1 MMADGRML
9 MQGFADSLLLE
20 QGLAASTV
28 SSYVSDVRLFLSY
41 VEKAG
46 RGPSD
51 FTGDDVSAYLIEGG
65 DSAPGSAARFLCS
78 LRAFCKYLRGEKV
91 RGDDPCARISN
102 PRITR
107 ALPAVMSEECVDA
120 FLEAPDIS
128 THTGLRDKAMLE
140 TAYGCGLRVSE
151 LVGLRFDS
159 LNLTDGFVLI
169 RGKGGKERLVPFG
182 APAREALLAWLP
194 DRAALIAQAR
204 SPNTEAL
211 FLGRLGTRLT
221 SRSVERLMLRYGLKA
236 GIDRPVT
243 PHALR
248 HSFATHLL
256 EMGADLRAV
265 QELLGHAGLST
276 TQQYTHLDLNH
287 LTRVYDAAHPQ
298 AKRGRPAGTK
308 KAGTG

>member
-1 MMADGRML
+1 MADGRML

-169 RGKGGKERLVPFG
+169 RGKGGKERLVPVGENACYWVGTYVATLRKLKDPAGQCQYVFLSSKYSNG
-182 APAREALLAWLP
+182 PMPMTRVAFWYRVKAYARE
-194 DRAALIAQAR
+194 
-204 SPNTEAL
+204 
-211 FLGRLGTRLT
+211 LGITQDV
-221 SRSVERLMLRYGLKA
+221 S
-236 GIDRPVT
+236 
-243 PHALR
+243 PHAFR
-248 HSFATHLL
+248 HAFATHLL
-256 EMGADLRAV
+256 NHDADLRTV
-265 QELLGHAGLST
+265 QMLLGHSSLTT
-276 TQQYTHLDLNH
+276 TQIYTHVA
-287 LTRVYDAAHPQ
+287 TRRMHEIYDRAHPR
-298 AKRGRPAGTK
+298 A
-308 KAGTG
+308 

>member
-91 RGDDPCARISN
+91 RIDDPCARISN

-169 RGKGGKERLVPFG
+169 RGKGGKERLVPVGENACYWVGTYVATLRKLKDPTGQCQYVFLSSKCSNG
-182 APAREALLAWLP
+182 PMPMTRVAFWYRVKAYARE
-194 DRAALIAQAR
+194 
-204 SPNTEAL
+204 
-211 FLGRLGTRLT
+211 LGITQDV
-221 SRSVERLMLRYGLKA
+221 S
-236 GIDRPVT
+236 
-243 PHALR
+243 PHAFR
-248 HSFATHLL
+248 HAFATHLL
-256 EMGADLRAV
+256 NHDADLRTV
-265 QELLGHAGLST
+265 QMLLGHSSLTT
-276 TQQYTHLDLNH
+276 TQIYTHVA
-287 LTRVYDAAHPQ
+287 TRRMHEIYDRAHPR
-298 AKRGRPAGTK
+298 A
-308 KAGTG
+308 

>member
-1 MMADGRML
+1 MADGRML

-169 RGKGGKERLVPFG
+169 RGKGGKERLVPVGENACYWVGTYVATLRKLKDPAGQCQYVFLSSKCSNG
-182 APAREALLAWLP
+182 PMPMTRVAFWYRVKAYARE
-194 DRAALIAQAR
+194 
-204 SPNTEAL
+204 
-211 FLGRLGTRLT
+211 LG
-221 SRSVERLMLRYGLKA
+221 
-236 GIDRPVT
+236 VT
-243 PHALR
+243 QDVSPHAFR
-248 HSFATHLL
+248 HAFATHLL
-256 EMGADLRAV
+256 NHDADLRTV
-265 QELLGHAGLST
+265 QMLLGHSSLTT
-276 TQQYTHLDLNH
+276 TQIYTHVA
-287 LTRVYDAAHPQ
+287 TRRMHEIYDRAHPR
-298 AKRGRPAGTK
+298 A
-308 KAGTG
+308 

>member
-1 MMADGRML
+1 MADSRML

-91 RGDDPCARISN
+91 RIDDPCARISN

-169 RGKGGKERLVPFG
+169 RGKGGKERLVPVGENACYWVGTYVATLRKLKDPTGQCQYVFLSSKCSNG
-182 APAREALLAWLP
+182 PMPMTRVAFWYRVKAYARE
-194 DRAALIAQAR
+194 
-204 SPNTEAL
+204 
-211 FLGRLGTRLT
+211 LGITQDV
-221 SRSVERLMLRYGLKA
+221 S
-236 GIDRPVT
+236 
-243 PHALR
+243 PHAFR
-248 HSFATHLL
+248 HAFATHLL
-256 EMGADLRAV
+256 NHDADLRTV
-265 QELLGHAGLST
+265 QMLLGHSSLTT
-276 TQQYTHLDLNH
+276 TQIYTHVA
-287 LTRVYDAAHPQ
+287 TRRMHEIYDRAHPR
-298 AKRGRPAGTK
+298 A
-308 KAGTG
+308 

>member
-1 MMADGRML
+1 MADGRML

-51 FTGDDVSAYLIEGG
+51 FTGDNVSAYLIEGG

-169 RGKGGKERLVPFG
+169 RGKGGKERLVPVGENACYWVGTYVATLRKLKDPAGQCQYVFLSSKCSNG
-182 APAREALLAWLP
+182 PMPMTRVAFWYRVKAYARE
-194 DRAALIAQAR
+194 
-204 SPNTEAL
+204 
-211 FLGRLGTRLT
+211 LGITQDV
-221 SRSVERLMLRYGLKA
+221 S
-236 GIDRPVT
+236 
-243 PHALR
+243 PHAFR
-248 HSFATHLL
+248 HAFATHLL
-256 EMGADLRAV
+256 NHDADLRTV
-265 QELLGHAGLST
+265 QMLLGHSSLTT
-276 TQQYTHLDLNH
+276 TQIYTHVA
-287 LTRVYDAAHPQ
+287 TRRMHEIYDRAHPR
-298 AKRGRPAGTK
+298 A
-308 KAGTG
+308 

>member
-1 MMADGRML
+1 MMADSRML

-91 RGDDPCARISN
+91 RIDDPCARISN

-169 RGKGGKERLVPFG
+169 RGKGGKERLVPVGENACYWVGTYVATLRKLKDPTGQCQYVFLSSKCSNG
-182 APAREALLAWLP
+182 PMPMTRVAFWYRVKAYARE
-194 DRAALIAQAR
+194 
-204 SPNTEAL
+204 
-211 FLGRLGTRLT
+211 LGITQDV
-221 SRSVERLMLRYGLKA
+221 S
-236 GIDRPVT
+236 
-243 PHALR
+243 PHAFR
-248 HSFATHLL
+248 HAFATHLL
-256 EMGADLRAV
+256 NHDADLRTV
-265 QELLGHAGLST
+265 QMLLGHSSLTT
-276 TQQYTHLDLNH
+276 TQIYTHVA
-287 LTRVYDAAHPQ
+287 TRRMHEIYDRAHPR
-298 AKRGRPAGTK
+298 A
-308 KAGTG
+308 

>member
-1 MMADGRML
+1 MADGRML

-169 RGKGGKERLVPFG
+169 RGKGGKERLVPVGENACYWVGTYVATLRKLKDPAGQCQYVFLSSKCSNG
-182 APAREALLAWLP
+182 PMPMTRVAFWYRVKAYARE
-194 DRAALIAQAR
+194 
-204 SPNTEAL
+204 
-211 FLGRLGTRLT
+211 LGITQDV
-221 SRSVERLMLRYGLKA
+221 S
-236 GIDRPVT
+236 
-243 PHALR
+243 PHAFR
-248 HSFATHLL
+248 HAFATHLL
-256 EMGADLRAV
+256 NHDADLRTV
-265 QELLGHAGLST
+265 QMLLGHSSLTT
-276 TQQYTHLDLNH
+276 TQIYTHVA
-287 LTRVYDAAHPQ
+287 TRRMHEIYDRAHPR
-298 AKRGRPAGTK
+298 A
-308 KAGTG
+308 

>member
-1 MMADGRML
+1 MADSRML

-91 RGDDPCARISN
+91 RIDDPCARISN

-169 RGKGGKERLVPFG
+169 RGKGGKERLVPVGENACYWVGTYVATLRKLKDPAGQCQYVFLSSKCSNG
-182 APAREALLAWLP
+182 PMPMTRVAFWYRVKAYARE
-194 DRAALIAQAR
+194 
-204 SPNTEAL
+204 
-211 FLGRLGTRLT
+211 LGITQDV
-221 SRSVERLMLRYGLKA
+221 S
-236 GIDRPVT
+236 
-243 PHALR
+243 PHAFR
-248 HSFATHLL
+248 HAFATHLL
-256 EMGADLRAV
+256 NHDADLRTV
-265 QELLGHAGLST
+265 QMLLGHSSLTT
-276 TQQYTHLDLNH
+276 TQIYTHVA
-287 LTRVYDAAHPQ
+287 TRRMHEIYDRAHPR
-298 AKRGRPAGTK
+298 A
-308 KAGTG
+308 

>member
-169 RGKGGKERLVPFG
+169 RGKGGKERLVPVGENACYWVGTYVATLRKLKDPAGQCQYVFLSSKCSNG
-182 APAREALLAWLP
+182 PMPMTRVAFWYRVKAYARE
-194 DRAALIAQAR
+194 
-204 SPNTEAL
+204 
-211 FLGRLGTRLT
+211 LGITQDV
-221 SRSVERLMLRYGLKA
+221 S
-236 GIDRPVT
+236 
-243 PHALR
+243 PHAFR
-248 HSFATHLL
+248 HAFATHLL
-256 EMGADLRAV
+256 NHDADLRTV
-265 QELLGHAGLST
+265 QMLLGHSSLTT
-276 TQQYTHLDLNH
+276 TQIYTHVA
-287 LTRVYDAAHPQ
+287 TRRMHEIYDRAHPR
-298 AKRGRPAGTK
+298 A
-308 KAGTG
+308 

>member
-169 RGKGGKERLVPFG
+169 RGKGGKERLVPVGENACYWVGTYVATLRKLKDPAGQCQYVFLSSKCSNG
-182 APAREALLAWLP
+182 PMPMTRVAFWYRVKAYARE
-194 DRAALIAQAR
+194 
-204 SPNTEAL
+204 
-211 FLGRLGTRLT
+211 LGITQDF
-221 SRSVERLMLRYGLKA
+221 S
-236 GIDRPVT
+236 
-243 PHALR
+243 PHAFR
-248 HSFATHLL
+248 HAFATHLL
-256 EMGADLRAV
+256 NHDADLRTV
-265 QELLGHAGLST
+265 QMLLGHSSLTT
-276 TQQYTHLDLNH
+276 TQIYTHVA
-287 LTRVYDAAHPQ
+287 TRRMHEIYDRAHPR
-298 AKRGRPAGTK
+298 A
-308 KAGTG
+308 

>member
-1 MMADGRML
+1 MMADSRML

-91 RGDDPCARISN
+91 RIDDPCARISN

-169 RGKGGKERLVPFG
+169 RGKGGKERLVPVGENACYWVGTYVATLRKLKDPAGQCQYVFLSSKCSNG
-182 APAREALLAWLP
+182 PMPMTRVAFWYRVKAYARE
-194 DRAALIAQAR
+194 
-204 SPNTEAL
+204 
-211 FLGRLGTRLT
+211 LGITQDV
-221 SRSVERLMLRYGLKA
+221 S
-236 GIDRPVT
+236 
-243 PHALR
+243 PHAFR
-248 HSFATHLL
+248 HAFATHLL
-256 EMGADLRAV
+256 NHDADLRTV
-265 QELLGHAGLST
+265 QMLLGHSSLTT
-276 TQQYTHLDLNH
+276 TQIYTHVA
-287 LTRVYDAAHPQ
+287 TRRMHEIYDRAHPR
-298 AKRGRPAGTK
+298 A
-308 KAGTG
+308 

>member
-1 MMADGRML
+1 MADGRML

-91 RGDDPCARISN
+91 RIDDPCARISN

-169 RGKGGKERLVPFG
+169 RGKGGKERLVPVGENACYWVGTYVATLRKLKDPTGQCQYVFLSSKCSNG
-182 APAREALLAWLP
+182 PMPMTRVAFWYRVKAYARE
-194 DRAALIAQAR
+194 
-204 SPNTEAL
+204 
-211 FLGRLGTRLT
+211 LGITQDV
-221 SRSVERLMLRYGLKA
+221 S
-236 GIDRPVT
+236 
-243 PHALR
+243 PHAFR
-248 HSFATHLL
+248 HAFATHLL
-256 EMGADLRAV
+256 NHDADLRTV
-265 QELLGHAGLST
+265 QMLLGHSSLTT
-276 TQQYTHLDLNH
+276 TQIYTHVA
-287 LTRVYDAAHPQ
+287 TRRMHEIYDRAHPR
-298 AKRGRPAGTK
+298 A
-308 KAGTG
+308 